1 MKKKTVYIVLISLM
15 AILILAIVLWGFR
28 TASQQESLVPNG
40 TPAVASKP
48 KADRPELLQ
57 IRQETTTETIREGL
71 RDIGKLATEEGKLAT
86 EEYYFTE
93 VVNYS
98 SVKTLWNINLGFTN
112 SNFLISYDGVVTAGI
127 DLTDA
132 KIDMREDTKRI
143 YVLLPEAEIM
153 SVEIDFNSFQKYSE
167 REGIGNRITLENYND
182 ALKSIDETARQKA
195 VDKGILNRAYENA
208 QVIVQRMIGS
218 LVDLN
223 EYSLEIGRDY
233 P

>member
-1 MKKKTVYIVLISLM
+1 MMFLNKPVILPPPRKLTFVKLSVFAALFVAAALWSAVTQADIVMSLTK
-15 AILILAIVLWGFR
+15 LTGD
-28 TASQQESLVPNG
+28 TAEEVEAQLTNVP
-40 TPAVASKP
+40 
-48 KADRPELLQ
+48 
-57 IRQETTTETIREGL
+57 
-71 RDIGKLATEEGKLAT
+71 
-86 EEYYFTE
+86 
-93 VVNYS
+93 NYS

-208 QVIVQRMIGS
+208 RVIVQRMIGS

-223 EYSLEIGRDY
+223 EYSLEIGREY

>member
-1 MKKKTVYIVLISLM
+1 MKKKTVYIILISVM

-28 TASQQESLVPNG
+28 TPKQQSMIPNG
-40 TPAVASKP
+40 TPALAATPKP
-48 KADRPELLQ
+48 DRPELLQ

-71 RDIGKLATEEGKLAT
+71 RDIGKLAT

-127 DLTDA
+127 DLSNA

-143 YVLLPEAEIM
+143 YVLLPEAEVM
-153 SVEIDFNSFQKYSE
+153 SVEIDFNSFKVFSE
-167 REGIGNRITLENYND
+167 KEGIGNPITLENYND

-195 VDKGILNRAYENA
+195 LDKGILNRAYENA
-208 QVIVQRMIGS
+208 QMIVQRLIGS

>member
-1 MKKKTVYIVLISLM
+1 MQEMQETWVQPLGWKDHLERRTTTYST
-15 AILILAIVLWGFR
+15 ILAWRISW
-28 TASQQESLVPNG
+28 A
-40 TPAVASKP
+40 
-48 KADRPELLQ
+48 
-57 IRQETTTETIREGL
+57 
-71 RDIGKLATEEGKLAT
+71 EEPGRH
-86 EEYYFTE
+86 
-93 VVNYS
+93 
-98 SVKTLWNINLGFTN
+98 
-112 SNFLISYDGVVTAGI
+112 DGVVTAGI

>member
-1 MKKKTVYIVLISLM
+1 
-15 AILILAIVLWGFR
+15 
-28 TASQQESLVPNG
+28 
-40 TPAVASKP
+40 
-48 KADRPELLQ
+48 
-57 IRQETTTETIREGL
+57 
-71 RDIGKLATEEGKLAT
+71 
-86 EEYYFTE
+86 
-93 VVNYS
+93 
-98 SVKTLWNINLGFTN
+98 
-112 SNFLISYDGVVTAGI
+112 
-127 DLTDA
+127 
-132 KIDMREDTKRI
+132 
-143 YVLLPEAEIM
+143 VLLPEAEIM

>member
-71 RDIGKLATEEGKLAT
+71 QDIGKLAT

-208 QVIVQRMIGS
+208 RVIVQRMIGS

-223 EYSLEIGRDY
+223 EYSLEIGREY